1 MVEVPILSSLI
12 AAVSCSSLLLSSLLP
27 NTVIL
32 MNLLS
37 TSVRSYVSNASVD
50 PLASPP

>member
-1 MVEVPILSSLI
+1 MVAVPILSSLI
-12 AAVSCSSLLLSSLLP
+12 AAVSCSSLSSSSLLP

-37 TSVRSYVSNASVD
+37 ASVRSYVSNVSVD